1 MTAKPKISNFVCHSC
16 RQLIGE
22 RQGDVLIHHSLRIPL
37 SRSLVIP
44 CPVCAVG
51 VLFKVERQNH
61 KVVYKINS

>member
-1 MTAKPKISNFVCHSC
+1 MTQKPKISAFMCHRCS
-16 RQLIGE
+16 QLIAE

-51 VLFKVERQNH
+51 VLFKVERH
-61 KVVYKINS
+61 KPQRLALKT